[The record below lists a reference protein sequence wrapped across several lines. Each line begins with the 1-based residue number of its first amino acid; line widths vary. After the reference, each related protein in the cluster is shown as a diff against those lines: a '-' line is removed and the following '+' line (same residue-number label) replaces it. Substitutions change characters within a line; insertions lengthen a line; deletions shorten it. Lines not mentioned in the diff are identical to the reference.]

1 MKLYICVLPRLKS
14 WLGAKPG
21 VTCGNNSCQLKGG
34 AGSKGDAS
42 SSQSVGQ
49 CWAAGTGQGREEH
62 WGNCPTLVLP
72 HITQLGMESSG
83 MVPAR
88 CGQWLHPLLHT
99 SVR

>member
-42 SSQSVGQ
+42 SSQVWGS
-49 CWAAGTGQGREEH
+49 AGLKH